1 MPQAH
6 TAITTGDTPPNT
18 TAITV
23 HHLTSDAC
31 DSDEEY
37 VKLATT
43 GFGDTE
49 LSITRKFFNEYYTPV
64 ETVLDVT
71 DVEEGFTR
79 SQGFNVNKQCNAWH
93 AVRSSRV
100 NDVLEMKRP
109 NGSTTFHRIDPIG
122 VTELDIGKNNAN
134 PTDQP

>member
-1 MPQAH
+1 MSQAH
-6 TAITTGDTPPNT
+6 TSITTGDTPPNT
-18 TAITV
+18 SAITV

-31 DSDEEY
+31 DTDEEY

-49 LSITRKFFNEYYTPV
+49 LTFTREFFTEYYTPV

-79 SQGFNVNKQCNAWH
+79 SQGFNVIKQCDARH

-100 NDVLEMKRP
+100 NDVLELKHP
-109 NGSTTFHRIDPIG
+109 DGSTTFYRIDTIG
-122 VTELDIGKNNAN
+122 VTELDLGE
-134 PTDQP
+134 